1 MGDTANELKELATF
15 KLIIIIS
22 AHLGYVAANSV
33 DTLLA
38 SSSWGSSSWAPTK
51 KPLRR
56 AVSCVCAQKNLL
68 YAGKYT
74 YFMHLSLCLA
84 LTVFIHIKWTS
95 HCVWPNIHIE
105 WTSHCV

>member
-56 AVSCVCAQKNLL
+56 AVSCICAQKNLL

-74 YFMHLSLCLA
+74 YFMAH
-84 LTVFIHIKWTS
+84 TVFIHIKLTS
-95 HCVWPNIHIE
+95 HCV
-105 WTSHCV
+105 